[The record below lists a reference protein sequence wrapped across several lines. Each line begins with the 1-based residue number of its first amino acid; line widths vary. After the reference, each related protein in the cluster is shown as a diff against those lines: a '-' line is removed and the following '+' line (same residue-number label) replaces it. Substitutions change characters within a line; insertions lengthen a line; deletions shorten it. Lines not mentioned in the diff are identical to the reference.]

1 MNWLFAHLDAFRD
14 SMRRLLEQPL
24 ATLLNIVVFGIA
36 LALPSG
42 FYLGLDNVARFS
54 RQMTSEPQLSL
65 FLSVNAQR
73 DDVNE
78 IEDRL
83 RRHQFVSEFRFVD
96 RNTALDELT
105 RASGM
110 ADVIA
115 ELKENPLPHAF
126 VISGRS
132 ADPDALEALRSEAL
146 TWPQVEHVQLDSE
159 WARKLDAALRIGRLL
174 VTLLGVLLG
183 IALIAVTFNT
193 IRLQILTR
201 WDEIEVSKLIGAT
214 NLFIRRPFLY
224 FGGIQGLLGGAA
236 AWAIVALAIHL
247 LNRELAAFGNLF
259 GLSPRLGFMPV
270 GQSAILLAISGLLG
284 WLGAWMSVSRHLWKM
299 DPK

>member
-14 SMRRLLEQPL
+14 SARRLLEQPL
-24 ATLLNIVVFGIA
+24 ATLLNVAVFGIA

-42 FYLGLDNVARFS
+42 FYVGLDNVARFS
-54 RQMTSEPQLSL
+54 RQLTSEPQLSL
-65 FLSVNAQR
+65 FLTVDASR
-73 DDVNE
+73 SDVSA

-83 RRHQFVSEFRFVD
+83 RRHDFVGDFRFVD
-96 RNTALDELT
+96 RSNALEELS

-110 ADVIA
+110 SDVLS
-115 ELKENPLPHAF
+115 ELDENPLPHAF
-126 VISGRS
+126 IVAGET
-132 ADPDALEALRSEAL
+132 ADPDLLEALRSEAL
-146 TWPQVEHVQLDSE
+146 TWPKVEHVQLDSA

-174 VTLLGVLLG
+174 VALLSVLLS
-183 IALIAVTFNT
+183 IALVAVTFNT

-201 WDEIEVSKLIGAT
+201 RDEIEVSKLIGAT

-224 FGGIQGLLGGAA
+224 LGGMQGLLGGGA
-236 AWAIVALAIHL
+236 AWLIVAIAVRL
-247 LNRELAAFGNLF
+247 LNRELAAFGDLF
-259 GLSPRLGFMPV
+259 GLSPRLGLMSLHQT
-270 GQSAILLAISGLLG
+270 GALLAISGLLG